1 MKIGRI
7 IIRLSLLAVTFVT
20 GASVDDYYAQ
30 KQFREN
36 IKKVRLGMSEAE
48 VVEILGKPIY
58 RMIYHGDE
66 SLCFGAG
73 SFHVEPSAACM
84 ISFKL
89 SHDGRIIEAY
99 PKEHSRPIGVN
110 DGPRHRPLL

>member
-58 RMIYHGDE
+58 RMI
-66 SLCFGAG
+66 
-73 SFHVEPSAACM
+73 
-84 ISFKL
+84 
-89 SHDGRIIEAY
+89 
-99 PKEHSRPIGVN
+99 
-110 DGPRHRPLL
+110 